1 MKNKPRSSGRG
12 SSSPPKGK
20 SSSPVS
26 SKKKAYDGN
35 AYDKK
40 SRAGAREEKSF
51 KSDRP
56 AAKEGYK
63 GSKPFAAKEERSF
76 NSNSSPRRSNAFKG
90 DTGYRSSQDKNYKGE
105 AKDSFE
111 GKKSFRPG
119 EDKPFRKEYG
129 TGRSE
134 GFEAKKSYKPRED
147 KPFRTERPAGKTDG
161 FAPKRAYKPREDK
174 DFAPKKEEGFRKSDN
189 PRSKALGAN
198 KRKDAEQATFQPK
211 TYVEPK
217 FIKKNER
224 RARENE
230 EEGFNELSKMRLN
243 RYIAHCGVVSR
254 RKADEII
261 KEGRIKV
268 NGKVVSEPGTLW
280 SKGMSVTLDG
290 KRLEP
295 QEQVYILMNKSKNVI
310 TSTADEHDRLTVVE
324 ILTPALE
331 RMGLGHLRIFPVGR
345 LDRNT
350 TGVIL
355 LTNDGELT
363 QELTHP
369 SREIEKIYQVRLNKP
384 VTSEHMSMLADGIEL
399 EDGMIHCDQ
408 VAYVHE
414 LTKDEV
420 GVQIH
425 SGRNRIVR
433 RMFEHL
439 GYEVTK
445 LDRVSFSGL
454 TKKDLPRGKWRILKP
469 DEVRR
474 LKYFNKT
481 KTTTKDKK

>member
-1 MKNKPRSSGRG
+1 
-12 SSSPPKGK
+12 
-20 SSSPVS
+20 
-26 SKKKAYDGN
+26 
-35 AYDKK
+35 
-40 SRAGAREEKSF
+40 
-51 KSDRP
+51 
-56 AAKEGYK
+56 
-63 GSKPFAAKEERSF
+63 
-76 NSNSSPRRSNAFKG
+76 
-90 DTGYRSSQDKNYKGE
+90 
-105 AKDSFE
+105 
-111 GKKSFRPG
+111 
-119 EDKPFRKEYG
+119 
-129 TGRSE
+129 
-134 GFEAKKSYKPRED
+134 
-147 KPFRTERPAGKTDG
+147 
-161 FAPKRAYKPREDK
+161 
-174 DFAPKKEEGFRKSDN
+174 
-189 PRSKALGAN
+189 
-198 KRKDAEQATFQPK
+198 
-211 TYVEPK
+211 
-217 FIKKNER
+217 
-224 RARENE
+224 
-230 EEGFNELSKMRLN
+230 
-243 RYIAHCGVVSR
+243 
-254 RKADEII
+254 
-261 KEGRIKV
+261 
-268 NGKVVSEPGTLW
+268 
-280 SKGMSVTLDG
+280 MSVTLDG

-481 KTTTKDKK
+481 KATTKDKK